1 MPPKA
6 KDGSD
11 ALISLDDDEE
21 VLQLQRSRKEM
32 RGKGKGLIRL
42 ENGLYDDR
50 EVRLDLSFRC

>member
-1 MPPKA
+1 
-6 KDGSD
+6 
-11 ALISLDDDEE
+11 LISLDDEE